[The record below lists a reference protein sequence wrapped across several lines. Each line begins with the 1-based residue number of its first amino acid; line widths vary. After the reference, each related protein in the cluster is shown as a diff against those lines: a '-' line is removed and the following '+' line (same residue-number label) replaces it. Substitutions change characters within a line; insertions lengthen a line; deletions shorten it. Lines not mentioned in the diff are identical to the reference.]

1 MITKVCG
8 MREPENIRQV
18 EQLRPDWMGFI
29 FYKNSS
35 RFVPIVPDYMP
46 RSVKRVGV
54 FVDTNKDGI
63 LLRTAA
69 FQLDVIQLHGQ
80 ESPSFVHDVR
90 TLLPGKTIVKAFS
103 IREKADMLKTQA
115 YEGSCHYYL
124 FDTKCDTVGGSGT
137 SFDWSL
143 LDHYHGQTPFLLSG
157 GIGPDSI
164 PALKQ
169 LKHPLWAG
177 IDLNSKFETAP
188 ALKDVEKL
196 KAFLAEFARSVG
208 EESQNN
214 E

>member
-18 EQLRPDWMGFI
+18 EQLGPDWMGFI

-35 RFVPIVPDYMP
+35 RFVPIVPNYMP
-46 RSVKRVGV
+46 VNVKRVGV

-69 FQLDVIQLHGQ
+69 FKLEVIQLHGS
-80 ESPSFVHDVR
+80 ESPSFVNDVR

-103 IREKADMLKTQA
+103 IHEKEDVLRAQA
-115 YEGSCHYYL
+115 YEGTCDYYL
-124 FDTKCDTVGGSGT
+124 FDTKCETVGGSGT
-137 SFDWSL
+137 TFDWSL
-143 LDHYHGQTPFLLSG
+143 LDHYQGQTPFILSG
-157 GIGPDSI
+157 GIGPNSL

-188 ALKDVEKL
+188 ALKDVTLLSDFLQAFRTLTEK
-196 KAFLAEFARSVG
+196 
-208 EESQNN
+208 NN
-214 E
+214 NHE